1 MALPKNIRPEYTTT
15 IPSTGQKVKYQPF
28 SVKEE
33 KVLILAAESG
43 DTDEIT
49 NAVRNVLERCVTS
62 PSDFKADKL
71 ALFDVEYL
79 FLKTRGKS
87 IGEKLK
93 VMITDP
99 EDEEY
104 TVEHEINLDKI
115 GILRNDDHTD
125 LIKLNDE
132 VHLKMRYPDI
142 SFFNEGI
149 DMNSIVNSLDLICR
163 CVSQIVV
170 GEEVYNRDDMSDQE
184 IAEWVESL
192 TSHQFQEVIKFFQTM
207 PKLSHT
213 VKMKNKNTGNDFSVT
228 LEGLS
233 DFF

>member
-1 MALPKNIRPEYTTT
+1 MALPKNIRPEYSTT
-15 IPSTGQKVKYQPF
+15 IPSTGQKIKYQPF

-49 NAVRNVLERCVTS
+49 NAVRNVLERCITT
-62 PSDFKADKL
+62 PSDFKADSL

-87 IGEKLK
+87 VGEKIR

-99 EDEEY
+99 NDDTY
-104 TVEHEINLDKI
+104 TVEHELNLDKI
-115 GILRNDDHTD
+115 GIVRDEKHTELIELR
-125 LIKLNDE
+125 E
-132 VHLKMRYPDI
+132 GVHLKMRYPDI
-142 SFFNEGI
+142 RFFNEGI
-149 DMNSIVNSLDLICR
+149 DMNNIVNSLELICR

-170 GEEVYNRDDMSDQE
+170 EDEVFNRSDMSDNE

-192 TSHQFQEVIKFFQTM
+192 TTSQFQMVVNFFQTM
-207 PKLSHT
+207 PRLSHT
-213 VKMKNKNTGNDFSVT
+213 VKLKNKKSGEDFSVT

>member
-1 MALPKNIRPEYTTT
+1 MALPKNIRPEYTTS

-71 ALFDVEYL
+71 ALFDIEYL

-99 EDEEY
+99 GDETY
-104 TVEHEINLDKI
+104 SVEHEINLDKI
-115 GILRNDDHTD
+115 GILRNEDHKD
-125 LIKLNDE
+125 LINLNDE

-149 DMNSIVNSLDLICR
+149 DMNSIVTSLDLICR

-192 TSHQFQEVIKFFQTM
+192 TSSQFAEVIKFFQTM

-213 VKMKNKNTGNDFSVT
+213 VKLKNKKTGEDFSVT

>member
-15 IPSTGQKVKYQPF
+15 IPSTGKKIKYQPF

-49 NAVRNVLERCVTS
+49 NAVRNVLERCITQ
-62 PSDFKADKL
+62 PTDFKADEL
-71 ALFDVEYL
+71 ALFDIEYL

-87 IGEKLK
+87 VGEKLK

-99 EDEEY
+99 NDESY
-104 TVEHEINLDKI
+104 VVEHEINLDKI
-115 GILRNDDHTD
+115 GIVKDENHKE
-125 LIKLNDE
+125 LIELKE
-132 VHLKMRYPDI
+132 GVHLKMRYPDI

-170 GEEVYNRDDMSDQE
+170 EEEVYNRDDMSDQE

-192 TSHQFQEVIKFFQTM
+192 TSSQFSEVVKFFQTM

-213 VKMKNKNTGNDFSVT
+213 VKLKNKNTGDDFSVT

>member
-15 IPSTGQKVKYQPF
+15 IPSTGKKIKYQPF

-49 NAVRNVLERCVTS
+49 NAVRNVLERCITQ
-62 PSDFKADKL
+62 PTDFKADEL
-71 ALFDVEYL
+71 ALFDIEYL

-87 IGEKLK
+87 VGEKLK

-99 EDEEY
+99 NDESY
-104 TVEHEINLDKI
+104 VVEHEINLDKI
-115 GILRNDDHTD
+115 GILKDENHKE
-125 LIKLNDE
+125 LIELKE
-132 VHLKMRYPDI
+132 GVHLKMRYPDI

-170 GEEVYNRDDMSDQE
+170 EEEVYNRDDMSDQE
-184 IAEWVESL
+184 IASWVESL
-192 TSHQFQEVIKFFQTM
+192 TTSQFQKIIEFFQTM

-213 VKMKNKNTGNDFSVT
+213 VKLKNKKTGDDFSVV

>member
-15 IPSTGQKVKYQPF
+15 IPSTGQKLKYQPF

-62 PSDFKADKL
+62 PSDFKADSL
-71 ALFDVEYL
+71 ALFDIEYL
-79 FLKTRGKS
+79 FLKSRGKS
-87 IGEKLK
+87 VGEKIK

-99 EDEEY
+99 NDETY
-104 TVEHEINLDKI
+104 SVEHEINLDKI
-115 GILRNDDHTD
+115 GVLRDENHKD
-125 LIKLNDE
+125 LIELKED
-132 VHLKMRYPDI
+132 VHVKMRYPDI

-149 DMNSIVNSLDLICR
+149 DMNSIVNSLQLICR

-192 TSHQFQEVIKFFQTM
+192 TTSQFQKVIGFFQTM

-213 VKMKNKNTGNDFSVT
+213 VKLKNKKSGEDFSVT